1 MAKRERNR
9 DRERTRIREEW
20 EQENKARA
28 NRGEELLP
36 ESEIDRQLDEEE
48 RLQSQELSHD
58 DERRRPEHRDA
69 PPTPELTPGSGKG
82 ESHWNDPENVKNAI
96 HHFEHERPRDREQQQ
111 AIADELD
118 KEREESDMQQD
129 AERIQEKRTREDDA
143 GEILRRNRAERGDP
157 QQSPEQEPEQ
167 DQSYNRDDAGEILR
181 RNRAEREARNSEQ
194 NRDLE
199 RDHDIEHDR

>member
-20 EQENKARA
+20 ELENKARA
-28 NRGEELLP
+28 GRGEEPLP

-48 RLQSQELSHD
+48 RLQSQELNHD
-58 DERRRPEHRDA
+58 DGHRRPEHRDA
-69 PPTPELTPGSGKG
+69 PPTQELTPGGDNG

-96 HHFEHERPRDREQQQ
+96 HYFEHERPRDREQQQ

-118 KEREESDMQQD
+118 KEREESAMQQD
-129 AERIQEKRTREDDA
+129 AERIQESRIREDDA
-143 GEILRRNRAERGDP
+143 GEILRRNRAERGDSRQEP
-157 QQSPEQEPEQ
+157 EPEQ
-167 DQSYNRDDAGEILR
+167 DQSYNRDDAGEVLR
-181 RNRAEREARNSEQ
+181 RNRAEREARNLEQ